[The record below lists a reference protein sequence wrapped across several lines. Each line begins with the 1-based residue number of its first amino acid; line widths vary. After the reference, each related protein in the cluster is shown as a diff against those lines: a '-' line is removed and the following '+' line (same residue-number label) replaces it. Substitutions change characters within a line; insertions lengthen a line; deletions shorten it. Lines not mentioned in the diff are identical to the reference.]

1 MKKSMMMPAV
11 SMMALAGA
19 MPAAAIGAP
28 RMDAAGS
35 TAELLAKVSAKIDK
49 INGELKPRADQALE
63 LAQRGQQL
71 SEENKTK
78 VDQFLSQYNQLN
90 DAQQQLTGKLE
101 ALETRNLDLEQAF
114 ASGGRPGGGAMSAGQ
129 EIAEGEAL
137 KAWIGGGMSYGLTI
151 KPENAITVVPGGLIA
166 PMRDNEVAGM
176 PMQRLVLRS
185 LLTVTTT
192 QSDVVNYAKQT
203 VRTNNAGITAE
214 GVAAAAASVFTYAP
228 AQTNVAKIVGFAH
241 ASDEALADAGQLA
254 GLIDSELRYDVD
266 LNEEA
271 QILAGSGTAGQL
283 NGLTTAATA
292 FAATA
297 GLPNETRIDRLRLG
311 MLQVALSNYA
321 ANGITL
327 HPTDWAGIEL
337 LKDEDKRYIFGNPNV
352 QATPMLWGLNVV
364 PTLSHAAGEWMTGNF
379 KMAATLYDRQET
391 EILIS
396 SEHGENFIEGMK
408 TIKATKR
415 VALAVKKAAALV
427 TGDFTFT

>member
-35 TAELLAKVSAKIDK
+35 AAELLAKVSAKIDQ

-63 LAQRGQQL
+63 LAQKGKQL
-71 SEENKTK
+71 SEENKNK
-78 VDQFLSQYNQLN
+78 VDRFLSQFNQLN
-90 DAQQQLTGKLE
+90 DVQQQLTGKLE
-101 ALETRNLDLEQAF
+101 ALESRNLDLEQSF
-114 ASGGRPGGGAMSAGQ
+114 AAGGRPGGGAVSAGQ
-129 EIAEGEAL
+129 EIAGSEKL
-137 KAWIGGGMSYGLTI
+137 QAWVNGGMSGGVTL

-192 QSDVVNYAKQT
+192 ESDVVTYPKQT
-203 VRTNNAGITAE
+203 VRTNNAAITAE
-214 GVAAAAASVFTYAP
+214 GVAAAAASVYNYGP
-228 AQTNVAKIVGFAH
+228 ATANVVKIVGFAH
-241 ASDEALADAGQLA
+241 ASDEAMSDAGQLA
-254 GLIDSELRYDVD
+254 GLIDSELRYDVE
-266 LNEEA
+266 LAEEA
-271 QILAGSGTAGQL
+271 QILAGSGAGGQL
-283 NGLTTAATA
+283 EGLITAATE
-292 FAATA
+292 FSAAA

-327 HPTDWAGIEL
+327 HPVDWAGIEL
-337 LKDEDKRYIFGNPNV
+337 AKDNEKRYIFGNPNV

-364 PTLSHAAGEWMTGNF
+364 PTLSHGVGEWMTGNF
-379 KMAATLYDRQET
+379 KMAATLYDRQDT

-408 TIKATKR
+408 TIKGTKR

-427 TGDFTFT
+427 TGDFTFA